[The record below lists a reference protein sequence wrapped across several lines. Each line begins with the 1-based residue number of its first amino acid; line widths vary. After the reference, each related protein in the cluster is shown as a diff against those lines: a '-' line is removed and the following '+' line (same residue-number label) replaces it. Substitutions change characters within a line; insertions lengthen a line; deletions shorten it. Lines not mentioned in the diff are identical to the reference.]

1 MEKTKLIKTRVS
13 KGLTQNQVANHL
25 CMDVSNYNRKE
36 KGKLKILPHEWE
48 KLSGLLGVSVDEIF
62 EPEDN
67 NHFVFKDSAVGNY
80 VGTNHFYTI
89 PEYLLENQRKYTDII
104 VNDNKE
110 KEQEILTLKN
120 EIHEKD
126 LLITQLQTQL
136 QQKS

>member
-89 PEYLLENQRKYTDII
+89 PEYLLENQRKYI
-104 VNDNKE
+104 E
-110 KEQEILTLKN
+110 KIENELK
-120 EIHEKD
+120 EKD

-136 QQKS
+136 GQRD